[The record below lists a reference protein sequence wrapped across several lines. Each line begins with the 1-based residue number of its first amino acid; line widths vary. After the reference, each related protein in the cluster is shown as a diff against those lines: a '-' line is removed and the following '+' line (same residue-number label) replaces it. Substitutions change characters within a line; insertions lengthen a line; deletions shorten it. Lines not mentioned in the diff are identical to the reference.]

1 MGKGHDTEVKIYL
14 EICFHSLSMSLFGI
28 RGFIM
33 HENLVDCQAIGHPTV
48 EGDKGMPK
56 GWLYHLGRHDRNG
69 KAESR
74 DTFGRKLACL
84 SVCLSSL
91 SLIDAQ
97 KTVAVPIRG

>member
-1 MGKGHDTEVKIYL
+1 
-14 EICFHSLSMSLFGI
+14 
-28 RGFIM
+28 
-33 HENLVDCQAIGHPTV
+33 
-48 EGDKGMPK
+48 MPK
-56 GWLYHLGRHDRNG
+56 GRLYHLGRHDRDG

-74 DTFGRKLACL
+74 DTFGRKLACCL